1 MRIELF
7 TTSTEPEFAQDCE
20 AVQSP
25 NASALATVDHN
36 ASIATGR
43 KISQRF
49 VFNFVFV
56 PNAKHLYQK
65 QVQPLQKTVLEE

>member
-36 ASIATGR
+36 ASIATGT
-43 KISQRF
+43 KIIQREPRNYDSDLITNSSF
-49 VFNFVFV
+49 
-56 PNAKHLYQK
+56 
-65 QVQPLQKTVLEE
+65 TES